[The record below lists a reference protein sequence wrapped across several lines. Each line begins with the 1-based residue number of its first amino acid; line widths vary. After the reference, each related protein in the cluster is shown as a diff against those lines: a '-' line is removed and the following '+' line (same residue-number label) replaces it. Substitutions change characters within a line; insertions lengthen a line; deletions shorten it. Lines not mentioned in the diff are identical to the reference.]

1 MIDRSSGRAA
11 VRIRTGTLQKRAGRS
26 ARRMA
31 HRLGGRPA
39 VRGKPSGSSSD
50 RTSPGPV
57 DQCVTTSERVD
68 KLTRLR
74 IAIRA
79 SLSRSLR
86 PVMEWSSQVSG
97 STAPRRSGATRL
109 STARSRAD
117 RPPISSPR
125 YATKKSS
132 RRDRNA
138 WARSRSWLVAR
149 TSGLRGPAG
158 WRCRLAPFRFDL
170 SPGKIRTIDPAG
182 RSAHPWFIPRRAGG
196 PPQCAA
202 PDGWRY
208 PTWRSGIGRPQ
219 MPRNG
224 IRIVVWRG
232 WSQS

>member
-39 VRGKPSGSSSD
+39 VRGTPSGSSSD

-79 SLSRSLR
+79 SLLRSLR

-109 STARSRAD
+109 GTARSRPID
-117 RPPISSPR
+117 PRSVLRVTRPGKARGAIGM
-125 YATKKSS
+125 
-132 RRDRNA
+132 A

-170 SPGKIRTIDPAG
+170 SPGKIRIIDSAG

-202 PDGWRY
+202 PGGWRY